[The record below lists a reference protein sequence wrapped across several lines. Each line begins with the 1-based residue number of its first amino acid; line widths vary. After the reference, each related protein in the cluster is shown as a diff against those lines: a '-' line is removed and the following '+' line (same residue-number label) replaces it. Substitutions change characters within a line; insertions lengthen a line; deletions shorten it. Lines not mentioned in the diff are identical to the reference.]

1 MASKRVS
8 ATAGKGKATKKNS
21 VKASRAAPTRQPK
34 AGAAPKAHEAV
45 PEPAQLSPEDFG
57 EMLAVFAASI
67 NSPFT
72 ASLALQAYNLGLH
85 LFIQGTNPGYP
96 YPEMSRI
103 LTMLQRAIGDVAR
116 DGGEGGARHA
126 KTFLQAMI
134 KSAER
139 YQKQRKPTH
148 REAVMNAL
156 RSRGYALT
164 HDGRREIQ
172 GPSYAFIAKAIFHNQ
187 RSRADIEQQV
197 ADLAEKLAAHF
208 GPNGIDPESDL
219 DEVARQAFKIAGINP
234 HNALDAN
241 ERMRAF
247 RTRQQRRA

>member
-1 MASKRVS
+1 
-8 ATAGKGKATKKNS
+8 
-21 VKASRAAPTRQPK
+21 
-34 AGAAPKAHEAV
+34 
-45 PEPAQLSPEDFG
+45 
-57 EMLAVFAASI
+57 
-67 NSPFT
+67 
-72 ASLALQAYNLGLH
+72 
-85 LFIQGTNPGYP
+85 
-96 YPEMSRI
+96 
-103 LTMLQRAIGDVAR
+103 
-116 DGGEGGARHA
+116 
-126 KTFLQAMI
+126 
-134 KSAER
+134 
-139 YQKQRKPTH
+139 
-148 REAVMNAL
+148 MNAL